1 MVCHANQR
9 PEMNKKYY
17 SPAQLAERW
26 KCSPNTVR
34 NLINSGELPSF
45 RIGQKLIRISAAD
58 VKEYENA

>member
-1 MVCHANQR
+1 
-9 PEMNKKYY
+9 MNKKYY